1 VENNTRAPT
10 PGKRGTPRA
19 RPEPDSLGRV
29 NKLILNQE
37 VYWKPQVLK
46 QLSNPAN
53 CCLRLRFIRLS
64 SLSLHWCS
72 VGYEGAWL
80 V

>member
-19 RPEPDSLGRV
+19 RPEPDSLGEGE
-29 NKLILNQE
+29 QADT
-37 VYWKPQVLK
+37 KPRGVLETSSLK
-46 QLSNPAN
+46 QLSNPVN
-53 CCLRLRFIRLS
+53 CCLRLRFIGLA
-64 SLSLHWCS
+64 LSLYIG